1 MFSTEQPQQSV
12 IGPNSVVAEML
23 NMDITLKANAT
34 IAAGNVVS
42 ISAVSNKNTSAS
54 AAPEG
59 AVGFVA
65 SNGSNNAALAVAADA
80 QGDTRKIMA
89 VALADAVSGQVFK
102 ARVRGVCLVK
112 TSTHTAIN
120 YGGGSFTVGATAGEV
135 IVLNPTAGNA
145 QAQIGIAIPIEL
157 SVTGG
162 STLMMVDGL
171 YGFTSSGI

>member
-1 MFSTEQPQQSV
+1 MSV

-34 IAAGNVVS
+34 IAVGNVVTVTA
-42 ISAVSNKNTSAS
+42 ISSKNTSAS
-54 AAPEG
+54 SAAEG

-65 SNGSNNAALAVAADA
+65 SDGSNNAALAVAADT

-89 VALADAVSGQVFK
+89 VALTAATSGQVFK

-112 TSTHTAIN
+112 TTAHTAIN
-120 YGGGSFTVGATAGEV
+120 YGGGSFTVGGTAGEV
-135 IVLNPTAGNA
+135 IPLNPTAGNA
-145 QAQIGIAIPIEL
+145 QSQIGIALPIEL
-157 SVTGG
+157 SVSAG

-171 YGFTSSGI
+171 YGFTSSGL